1 MPTGELH
8 TRRFPQFRLA
18 TRLDWLLMSVGAACA
33 VLHGGALPVAMLV
46 FGNVTNAFVYY
57 TNSRDLATGRYAQ
70 LNLTP
75 VTNNSLDCGAT
86 YDASGD
92 TAIAYA
98 LSALYINPAAFT
110 LSDVV
115 KRVVSN
121 SSRCLDDTSFISEIN
136 QLIYDFLGIAGG
148 SFVLGFIQ
156 VTLFQLAC
164 ERQVY
169 KLRLRYYRAI
179 LRQDIGWIDGKS
191 AGEIANHISE
201 LVDTHAGI

>member
-1 MPTGELH
+1 MPV
-8 TRRFPQFRLA
+8 
-18 TRLDWLLMSVGAACA
+18 S
-33 VLHGGALPVAMLV
+33 MLV

-57 TNSRDLATGRYAQ
+57 TNSRDLATGQYAQ
-70 LNLTP
+70 FNLTP

-92 TAIAYA
+92 PGLAHA
-98 LSALYINPAAFT
+98 LLALNINPIAFT

-115 KRVVSN
+115 KAVVSN
-121 SSRCLDDTSFISEIN
+121 SSQCLDDTSFISEIN
-136 QLIYDFLGIAGG
+136 QLIYEFLGIAGG

-179 LRQDIGWIDGKS
+179 LRQDIAWVDGKS
-191 AGEIANHISE
+191 AGEIASHISE
-201 LVDTHAGI
+201 LVNGSTTPPPQFIPQSSPFLLSR

>member
-1 MPTGELH
+1 M
-8 TRRFPQFRLA
+8 
-18 TRLDWLLMSVGAACA
+18 CA
-33 VLHGGALPVAMLV
+33 VLHGGALPVSMLV

-57 TNSRDLATGRYAQ
+57 TNSRDLATGQYAQ

-92 TAIAYA
+92 PGLAYA
-98 LSALYINPAAFT
+98 LLALNINPIAFT

-115 KRVVSN
+115 KAVVSN
-121 SSRCLDDTSFISEIN
+121 SSQCLDDTSFISEIN
-136 QLIYDFLGIAGG
+136 QLIYEFLGIAGG

-179 LRQDIGWIDGKS
+179 LRQDIAWVDGKS
-191 AGEIANHISE
+191 AGEIASHISE
-201 LVDTHAGI
+201 LVNGSTTPPPQFIPQSSPFLLSR